1 MEKIDILLPKSLENL
16 QLPDPNLVQ
25 YYKDIDERI
34 IYLEGFI
41 GGENDPNEDNS
52 LGIVKQIMQSRIEAN

>member
-41 GGENDPNEDNS
+41 GGENDPNEDKS
-52 LGIVKQIMQSRIEAN
+52 IGIV